1 MNQKNQIFQ
10 LKHTNDAK
18 KLWKSFSEE
27 NKEIKF
33 QEEDKTTNLKFS
45 LHDHNFDLLMKINFK
60 NVLTTEQKVAAWL
73 VMALP
78 ALTLLIVLILIP
90 IFLFANA
97 PGDAN
102 INLVFVVLPLVFVL
116 LTWGIAAGYFITKKP
131 KKTISNF
138 DEIDSN
144 IKTTLQKLTLIRR
157 DGIFD
162 KTYLGFDAEDGFMEI
177 KSKINH
183 EWILENKN
191 DFLSNH
197 QGITE
202 KNHIF
207 GIEVNETDDSNHL
220 LVKFA
225 IKERRVWTLKE
236 SSEAMILEKN
246 QDPIKFKFLIKLN

>member
-1 MNQKNQIFQ
+1 MNSENKIFQ

-27 NKEIKF
+27 NKEINF

-78 ALTLLIVLILIP
+78 ALTLLTILILIP
-90 IFLFANA
+90 IFIANA
-97 PGDAN
+97 PDAAKF
-102 INLVFVVLPLVFVL
+102 NLVFVVLPLVFVL

-138 DEIDSN
+138 DEIDLN

-162 KTYLGFDAEDGFMEI
+162 KTYLGFDSEDGFMEI

-191 DFLSNH
+191 DLLSNH

-207 GIEVNETDDSNHL
+207 GIEVNQTDDSNNI
-220 LVKFA
+220 LVRFRV
-225 IKERRVWTLKE
+225 KERRVRTLKE
-236 SSEAMILEKN
+236 SSEVMILEKN
-246 QDPIKFKFLIKLN
+246 QDPIKFEFLIKLN

>member
-27 NKEIKF
+27 NKEIKL

-60 NVLTTEQKVAAWL
+60 NVLSTEQKVASWL
-73 VMALP
+73 VMVLPAAILLIILISIFFSVINNNANAGNKLVSFALP
-78 ALTLLIVLILIP
+78 IFILI
-90 IFLFANA
+90 F
-97 PGDAN
+97 GGG
-102 INLVFVVLPLVFVL
+102 
-116 LTWGIAAGYFITKKP
+116 LTAGYFITKKP

-162 KTYLGFDAEDGFMEI
+162 KTYLGFDSEDGFMEI

-202 KNHIF
+202 KNHIV
-207 GIEVNETDDSNHL
+207 GIEVNQTDDSNNI
-220 LVKFA
+220 LVGFR
-225 IKERRVWTLKE
+225 IKERRLWTLKE
-236 SSEAMILEKN
+236 SSELMILEKN
-246 QDPIKFKFLIKLN
+246 QDPIKFEFLIALN

>member
-27 NKEIKF
+27 NKEINF

-73 VMALP
+73 VMGLP

-90 IFLFANA
+90 IFLFVNA
-97 PGDAN
+97 PDAAN
-102 INLVFVVLPLVFVL
+102 INLAVIVLPSVFVL

-144 IKTTLQKLTLIRR
+144 IKSTLQKLTLIRR

-162 KTYLGFDAEDGFMEI
+162 KTYLGFDSEDGFMEI

-183 EWILENKN
+183 QWILENKN
-191 DFLSNH
+191 DLLSNH

-207 GIEVNETDDSNHL
+207 GIEVNQTDDANHL

-225 IKERRVWTLKE
+225 IKERRAVSYTHLTLPTN
-236 SSEAMILEKN
+236 S
-246 QDPIKFKFLIKLN
+246 